1 MKSMFDIMKIS
12 SSGMRAQRT
21 RLEVVAQNMANVH
34 TTRTEEGGPYRK
46 KDVVLTA
53 QDVSEAKFSR
63 IFGGKVEGVKVEDVI
78 ESAKPFERIQSP
90 GHPDA
95 DKEGYLTLPN
105 VNIMEEMTDMISATR
120 AYEANSSV
128 LQTTKQMVQKSL
140 EIAR

>member
-1 MKSMFDIMKIS
+1 MFDIMKIS

-46 KDVVLTA
+46 KDVVLTS

-63 IFGGKVEGVKVEDVI
+63 IFGGKIEGVKVEEVV
-78 ESAKPFERIQSP
+78 ESLKPFERIHNP

-128 LQTTKQMVQKSL
+128 LQATKQMIQKSL
-140 EIAR
+140 EIGR

>member
-1 MKSMFDIMKIS
+1 MFDIMKIS

-53 QDVSEAKFSR
+53 QDVSEAKFGR
-63 IFGGKVEGVKVEDVI
+63 IFGGKIEGVKVEDVV
-78 ESAKPFERIQSP
+78 ESSKPFERIQNP

-128 LQTTKQMVQKSL
+128 LQATKQMIQKSL
-140 EIAR
+140 EIGR

>member
-1 MKSMFDIMKIS
+1 MFDIMKIS

>member
-1 MKSMFDIMKIS
+1 
-12 SSGMRAQRT
+12 
-21 RLEVVAQNMANVH
+21 
-34 TTRTEEGGPYRK
+34 
-46 KDVVLTA
+46 VVLTS

-63 IFGGKVEGVKVEDVI
+63 IFGGKIEGVKVEEVV
-78 ESAKPFERIQSP
+78 ESPKPFERIHNP

-128 LQTTKQMVQKSL
+128 LQATKQMVQKSL
-140 EIAR
+140 EIGR